1 MAVRNLLSNA
11 IEAIPDQGSITVATK
26 RNEQETIII
35 ISDTGTGIDPD
46 RLGKIFRPF
55 YSMKTQGHGLGLAM
69 VKKAVI
75 LHHGKIEVESEKG
88 IGSQFTIILPDLI

>member
-11 IEAIPDQGSITVATK
+11 IEAIPDQGIIKVET
-26 RNEQETIII
+26 QWFDQQTIIKI
-35 ISDTGTGIDPD
+35 TDTGTGIDPD

-55 YSMKTQGHGLGLAM
+55 FSMKTQGHGLGLAM

-75 LHHGKIEVESEKG
+75 LHQGKIEVKSEKG
-88 IGSQFTIILPDLI
+88 VGSEFRIILPDLT